1 MADDLGASRA
11 HCEVTQLP
19 LSDPSKPREGHA
31 SAPKGTDEMRRL
43 LLICLPA
50 LLAVAP
56 LAAAQQAPTS
66 KGGETRRQEEQRQER
81 IERQF
86 ARDQLPIP
94 NLENDGPCPFVKVLY
109 DASRITEFAGAQ
121 KSAATVAYSG
131 EIEGLTAVCRY
142 KEAQPITVEMMTT
155 FAIGRGPAGTSENK
169 TINYWIAVTDRNRAI
184 LSKQPFGFIAHF
196 PKGSDRVM
204 VFQHTDKI
212 TIPRAQANIT
222 GENFEVLV
230 GFEVTPEQAAF
241 NREGNRFL
249 VNATGGP
256 PPAAGAPAGR

>member
-1 MADDLGASRA
+1 
-11 HCEVTQLP
+11 
-19 LSDPSKPREGHA
+19 
-31 SAPKGTDEMRRL
+31 MRRL
-43 LLICLPA
+43 LLISLSA
-50 LLAVAP
+50 VLGVATVAVA
-56 LAAAQQAPTS
+56 QTTPTS
-66 KGGETRRQEEQRQER
+66 KKGETRRQEEQRQQR

-121 KSAATVAYSG
+121 KSASTVAYSG
-131 EIEGLTAVCRY
+131 EIEGLNAVCRY
-142 KEAQPITVEMMTT
+142 KGAEPITVEMMTT

-169 TINYWIAVTDRNRAI
+169 AVNYWIAVTDRNRAV
-184 LSKQPFGFIAHF
+184 LTKQPFGFVAHF
-196 PKGSDRVM
+196 PKGADRVM

-212 TIPRAQANIT
+212 TIPRAAANIT

-241 NREGNRFL
+241 NREGNRFP
-249 VNATGGP
+249 VNATGQ
-256 PPAAGAPAGR
+256 AAGQPAPAGTPTRR